1 MSLNSTPSGE
11 RFHIGFFGRRNAGK
25 SSLVN
30 AFTGQNL
37 SIVSDTLGT
46 TTDPVYKAME
56 LLPVG
61 PVMIVDTPGLDDEGE
76 LGQMR
81 ITKCIEVMRRIDLA
95 LLVIDSTIGLSDE
108 DEMIK
113 KLLSD
118 YEIPTITVFNKTDLV
133 KNEDTNKDFGN
144 NNNSIK
150 VSSTTLEGI
159 NELKERVAQFAQ
171 GVVNGESGVNGEA
184 NNRSLLPEELVR
196 GDIVILVMPIDESA
210 PKGRIILPQQQVIRA
225 CLDKGIVAACCK
237 ETELEETINNLKV
250 NPSLIVTD
258 SQAFRKVREVLKK
271 MDLDI
276 ELTSFSILLAKY
288 KGDYEWQMKGL
299 LAVENLSDGDLV
311 LIAEG
316 CTHHRQCQDIGTV
329 KIPKALRKLAK
340 GAAIQIETVSG
351 HEFPATEEVLRR
363 YKLVVHCGGCT
374 LSPREM
380 KWRVNQCKKAGV
392 PITNYGMVLSKA
404 LQIE

>member
-108 DEMIK
+108 DEVIK
-113 KLLSD
+113 KLLAD

-133 KNEDTNKDFGN
+133 KNEDTNVDFGN

-171 GVVNGESGVNGEA
+171 GVVNGASGVNGEA

-225 CLDKGIVAACCK
+225 CLDKGIIAACCK
-237 ETELEETINNLKV
+237 EAELEETINSLTV

-351 HEFPATEEVLRR
+351 HEFPATEEELRR

-392 PITNYGMVLSKA
+392 PITNYGMVLLKA